1 MKAGR
6 YLGLMAAHGWG
17 VKQSDAQAAQWYT
30 KAQEQGDITS
40 MYLLGQCY
48 EQGKGVKQDYAK
60 AKSLYE
66 KAAQRTD
73 HVGAPAMVYLGD
85 MYAKGLGVAAD
96 TAKAKA
102 WYQKAAATGNLDAIE
117 ALKAMG

>member
-1 MKAGR
+1 M
-6 YLGLMAAHGWG
+6 YLFGHCYKQGNG
-17 VKQSDAQAAQWYT
+17 VKHHDAES
-30 KAQEQGDITS
+30 KI
-40 MYLLGQCY
+40 
-48 EQGKGVKQDYAK
+48 
-60 AKSLYE
+60 LYE

>member
-1 MKAGR
+1 
-6 YLGLMAAHGWG
+6 
-17 VKQSDAQAAQWYT
+17 
-30 KAQEQGDITS
+30 
-40 MYLLGQCY
+40 MYLLGKCY

-60 AKSLYE
+60 ARSLYE

-85 MYAKGLGVAAD
+85 MYAKGLGVVVD

-102 WYQKAAATGNLDAIE
+102 WYQKAAVTGNLDAIE
-117 ALKAMG
+117 ALKEIGG